1 MKSLKIT
8 KDEFRESLKM
18 NGHDHSDSDCEEV
31 MNEFISNYNNMFEG
45 KDSVGN
51 PTHSEIKDNV
61 VVIHYIDSDSFTVGD
76 IETIID
82 DFLFQ
87 L

>member
-1 MKSLKIT
+1 
-8 KDEFRESLKM
+8 
-18 NGHDHSDSDCEEV
+18 
-31 MNEFISNYNNMFEG
+31 MFEG

-51 PTHSEIKDNV
+51 PTNSEIKDNV
-61 VVIHYIDSDSFTVGD
+61 VVIHYNDSDSFTVGD

>member
-1 MKSLKIT
+1 MKSNNPLKNIL
-8 KDEFRESLKM
+8 SLLFM
-18 NGHDHSDSDCEEV
+18 FGPIILFWYVDL
-31 MNEFISNYNNMFEG
+31 NEFISNYNNMFEG